1 MNGRLHGAFVGVD
14 VMGVGSGE
22 PQVRLP
28 LELCQAILRPKVFR
42 VHEWVF
48 VAGQLV

>member
-1 MNGRLHGAFVGVD
+1 
-14 VMGVGSGE
+14 
-22 PQVRLP
+22 LP
-28 LELCQAILRPKVFR
+28 LELCQALLRPEVFR